1 MQVDDVT
8 VVVLPS
14 TNLFSVFIWTQT
26 TLKPI
31 PTITP
36 FPSLASFGISYYINP
51 SCTGHLDNVV
61 N

>member
-1 MQVDDVT
+1 MQVDGVR

-31 PTITP
+31 PTITT
-36 FPSLASFGISYYINP
+36 FPSFASSGISYYIST
-51 SCTGHLDNVV
+51 SCTGHLDVGV